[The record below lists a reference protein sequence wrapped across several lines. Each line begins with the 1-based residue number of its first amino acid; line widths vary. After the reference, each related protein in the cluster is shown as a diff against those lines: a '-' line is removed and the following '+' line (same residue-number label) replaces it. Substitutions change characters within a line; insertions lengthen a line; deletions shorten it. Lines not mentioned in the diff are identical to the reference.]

1 MRHFSAETSQYLG
14 SEFESKPVLHS
25 SRHAVELLTMEVERI
40 TETELND
47 LRQKF
52 QLLEGDRKAYYE
64 MSMHSMKENKRT
76 ITFLRD
82 EVKKHRKQL
91 ASLQKRTSATCKQGL
106 GGSGEETK
114 KLARHVAMLRKNYD
128 TVRSQIEGK
137 RSALRELRDKA
148 LELELES
155 QRPNEEDSPLTRKI
169 RILENRLDKA
179 MIKYNEAQSI
189 RKTYEQ
195 IVKRLKEERVGFDN
209 QLSAIERTLQAKNH
223 DYDELL
229 MLSGDANHAKEVA
242 LHELERVKEKLV
254 DARKHRGRERKMK
267 KEVVSMRSDITV
279 RMEKRE
285 QMRQDLLA
293 KAQGDL
299 NTEEEKNLK
308 RSLAVN
314 VLNRNLVAEEAK
326 HTREKIN
333 IYEDAFRRIKEA
345 TGVADVNEV
354 IQKIISQEDTQSNLE
369 ELTKDNHE
377 RIEGLQEQ
385 KQKLKHRVEEIK
397 YSGTG
402 GGHRRKMVDDHEE
415 NLTQQ
420 TAKLERCRLKYER
433 LAKVLINAKAGVSH
447 LSEKLENLRQDS
459 QPIVMNDDT
468 VVDILI
474 VCEDTIMSLLKQ
486 MTVDEP
492 PAPTQAQ
499 AFISELQDSEI
510 SNSRPF
516 NQRIALPANPS
527 DQYYNTA
534 KLFDAN
540 DNMELPL
547 DEDGEEELTRERIK
561 KASQSILQSHE
572 RRTKHKAPRKSTHNF
587 DAIASLDS
595 AGTSHGHNV
604 SGRKKKAKQSIR
616 P

>member
-1 MRHFSAETSQYLG
+1 
-14 SEFESKPVLHS
+14 
-25 SRHAVELLTMEVERI
+25 MEVERI
-40 TETELND
+40 TEGELND

-76 ITFLRD
+76 ISFLRE
-82 EVKKHRKQL
+82 EVKKHRKHL
-91 ASLQKRTSATCKQGL
+91 AALQKQTSAALSQGL
-106 GGSGEETK
+106 GSNAQEAK
-114 KLARHVAMLRKNYD
+114 SLARHVSMLRKNYD
-128 TVRSQIEGK
+128 TVRSQIDVK
-137 RSALRELRDKA
+137 RGELRGLRDKA
-148 LELELES
+148 QELELES

-169 RILENRLDKA
+169 RVLENRLDKA

-189 RKTYEQ
+189 RKTYDQ

-223 DYDELL
+223 DHDELL
-229 MLSGDANHAKEVA
+229 MLSGDATHAKEAA
-242 LHELERVKEKLV
+242 LHELEKVKERLV
-254 DARKHRGRERKMK
+254 ESRKQRGRELKGK
-267 KEVVSMRSDITV
+267 KDVVSMRSDITS

-285 QMRQDLLA
+285 QLRQDLLA

-299 NTEEEKNLK
+299 NAEEENNLK

-314 VLNRNLVAEEAK
+314 AMSRNLVAEEAK

-354 IQKIISQEDTQSNLE
+354 IQKIISQEDTQTNLE
-369 ELTKDNHE
+369 ELTQDNHD
-377 RIEGLQEQ
+377 RIEALQEQ

-447 LSEKLENLRQDS
+447 LSEKLENLRSDS
-459 QPIVMNDDT
+459 HPIVMNDDT
-468 VVDILI
+468 VVDILLI
-474 VCEDTIMSLLKQ
+474 CEDTILSLLKQ
-486 MTVDEP
+486 MNAEEP
-492 PAPTQAQ
+492 PATTQAQ
-499 AFISELQDSEI
+499 SFISELQDSEI
-510 SNSRPF
+510 SSSRPY

-527 DQYYNTA
+527 DSYYNYSNKMA
-534 KLFDAN
+534 EQGDII
-540 DNMELPL
+540 ELPL
-547 DEDGEEELTRERIK
+547 EEDGEEELTRDRIK

-572 RRTKHKAPRKSTHNF
+572 RRTKHKAHKKSTINV
-587 DAIASLDS
+587 DAAASLDS
-595 AGTSHGHNV
+595 AGSNILNSSSV
-604 SGRKKKAKQSIR
+604 KKKRGKHSLR
-616 P
+616 